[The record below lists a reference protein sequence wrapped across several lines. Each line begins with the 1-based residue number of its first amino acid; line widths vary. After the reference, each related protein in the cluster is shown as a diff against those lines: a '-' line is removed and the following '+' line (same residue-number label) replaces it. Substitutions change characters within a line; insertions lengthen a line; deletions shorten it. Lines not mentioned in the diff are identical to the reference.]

1 MEYKD
6 FQTSMTRWSQ
16 KPVPP
21 VMSVGTLWRITS
33 PLSLWS
39 DMSGHIGE
47 EEIEELKNISV
58 KDLKLI
64 DTDTGEDITE
74 AVIKEIPVGIETV
87 DFKLSFE
94 LPDEDVNE

>member
-1 MEYKD
+1 MFKIKEVDAKTTPRKKQLD
-6 FQTSMTRWSQ
+6 
-16 KPVPP
+16 
-21 VMSVGTLWRITS
+21 
-33 PLSLWS
+33 
-39 DMSGHIGE
+39 
-47 EEIEELKNISV
+47 LKNISV

-94 LPDEDVNE
+94 LPDEDVE

>member
-1 MEYKD
+1 MFKIKEVDAK
-6 FQTSMTRWSQ
+6 TTPR
-16 KPVPP
+16 KKN
-21 VMSVGTLWRITS
+21 L
-33 PLSLWS
+33 
-39 DMSGHIGE
+39 
-47 EEIEELKNISV
+47 ELKNISV

-94 LPDEDVNE
+94 LPDEDAEQRVGGQNI

>member
-1 MEYKD
+1 MK
-6 FQTSMTRWSQ
+6 
-16 KPVPP
+16 
-21 VMSVGTLWRITS
+21 
-33 PLSLWS
+33 
-39 DMSGHIGE
+39 GE
-47 EEIEELKNISV
+47 KYMFKIKEVDAKTTPRKKNLELKNISV

-94 LPDEDVNE
+94 LPDEDAE

>member
-1 MEYKD
+1 MFKIKEVDAK
-6 FQTSMTRWSQ
+6 TTPR
-16 KPVPP
+16 KKN
-21 VMSVGTLWRITS
+21 L
-33 PLSLWS
+33 
-39 DMSGHIGE
+39 
-47 EEIEELKNISV
+47 ELKNISV

-94 LPDEDVNE
+94 LPDDDANE

>member
-1 MEYKD
+1 MEIKEKKYMFKIKEVD
-6 FQTSMTRWSQ
+6 AKTTPR
-16 KPVPP
+16 KKN
-21 VMSVGTLWRITS
+21 L
-33 PLSLWS
+33 
-39 DMSGHIGE
+39 
-47 EEIEELKNISV
+47 ELKNISV

-94 LPDEDVNE
+94 LPDEDAE

>member
-1 MEYKD
+1 MFKIKEVDAK
-6 FQTSMTRWSQ
+6 TTPR
-16 KPVPP
+16 KKN
-21 VMSVGTLWRITS
+21 L
-33 PLSLWS
+33 
-39 DMSGHIGE
+39 
-47 EEIEELKNISV
+47 ELKNISV

-94 LPDEDVNE
+94 LPDDDINE

>member
-1 MEYKD
+1 MYKNKEVD
-6 FQTSMTRWSQ
+6 AKTTPR
-16 KPVPP
+16 KKN
-21 VMSVGTLWRITS
+21 L
-33 PLSLWS
+33 
-39 DMSGHIGE
+39 
-47 EEIEELKNISV
+47 ELKNISV

-94 LPDEDVNE
+94 LPDEDAE

>member
-1 MEYKD
+1 MIFTYVHLKYGN
-6 FQTSMTRWSQ
+6 
-16 KPVPP
+16 K
-21 VMSVGTLWRITS
+21 
-33 PLSLWS
+33 
-39 DMSGHIGE
+39 GE
-47 EEIEELKNISV
+47 KYMFKIKEVDAKTTPRKKNLELKNISV

-94 LPDEDVNE
+94 LPDEDAE